1 MVSNLR
7 NEEFTI
13 DAIQFRAER
22 IYDANNKLLK
32 TIPRRIYIPI
42 THFKDGISSFFSTYE
57 ENLTTK
63 NNSQYSLTFSI
74 NKYVNNQ
81 TNPVFYL
88 ITEGRRLRLQ
98 IASEN
103 ENKPK
108 IIDFVITS
116 VTPKVTNKNNVLSV
130 TCQDVFSY
138 EVSKMNISIS
148 YASDG
153 PQTYYTH
160 LEQVL
165 TLSGLGNRYKLKS
178 SLSPEGQ
185 APAFTNPFTLDTTSS
200 FNALKTT
207 VNIENSTIYNAL
219 VQLATDFNALLDITY
234 PEYIENEDGTW
245 DLTPTYIDFINIR
258 NSRFEGYIVRPET
271 NLNSFS
277 VSRKTDNMNS
287 ILYVSGGEDAD
298 GLMVSVMPSMPST
311 VQEFF
316 EKALTN
322 SIQGFDWNASSN
334 EWYNLYRANYEKILY
349 TGAKSNRN
357 NRTLIDEVD
366 YYWYALTKLIPSAGN
381 FLYNFDYYKEAGLLS
396 SEDYNYLNDKISIE
410 LRSANIKQNLFA
422 SQYYRLQSELENI
435 HSAEL
440 DYATFIASDM
450 EHLYD
455 LERQSSG
462 NTNNQELN
470 LETNLND
477 NTINYLNDLINL
489 WADKNYRYIQNYKM
503 FYDISSTPKSETIT
517 LNGLINDTNFKL
529 TDNKTL
535 NNENGIT
542 NENLFKNYFSFTFN
556 YMQDKAKKVAQLY
569 NDSCKEYKEIYNQL
583 VNLFSPYL
591 VEGGKYKLGSNEY
604 DSIDVLLS
612 ISDDDL
618 EEIISDQLGS
628 QTLYIDYAYYR
639 EQMKNLRTKI
649 GSYYFDEDD
658 NLHYRLGIYFTY
670 LELLFVLDNIRIGN
684 NKILVEDWLASLE
697 LRLNLTFEGIPSCYA
712 SLLKVSYPTNKT
724 GPVDFS
730 STQQFSISANSYTN
744 PASNYSCS
752 LVGEVWDSAL
762 SLGVI
767 DYCETSNNNLSAY
780 KKDKSLLFECTITSS
795 DTEFSVSSFSD
806 PENLGIKHI
815 QITDFVFTF
824 NGTIS
829 TIWSKHPVTY
839 NLQQLK
845 TEAETTKAAIWTDLY
860 EYYGDF
866 ITEGQFTDSDQLTS
880 EGLYIAASKQF
891 AAYCQPTI
899 EYSTT
904 VINQNE
910 ILGFNSKLGLGDIIH
925 FYNKE
930 LLEGYNG
937 HIVIEVPKQSFLV
950 SSVQLKCPIWT
961 LKGGKST
968 DDYDFEY
975 VNCIIAKTENKEN
988 STLLYIKEESVEKA
1002 KQLLTTP
1009 FELYILEEIPVLNKY
1024 LDTIAKPIE
1033 LQVTGLSTK
1042 LRSGTTQ
1049 ITVSN
1054 NKTVNAMLGRL
1065 LRQIK

>member
-74 NKYVNNQ
+74 NKYVNNK

-185 APAFTNPFTLDTTSS
+185 APAFTNPFTLDITSS

-322 SIQGFDWNASSN
+322 GIQGFDWNASSN

-357 NRTLIDEVD
+357 NRTLMDEVD

-435 HSAEL
+435 HAAEL

-462 NTNNQELN
+462 NTNSQELN

-477 NTINYLNDLINL
+477 STINYLNDLINL

-503 FYDISSTPKSETIT
+503 FYNISSTPKSETIT

-556 YMQDKAKKVAQLY
+556 YMQDKARKVAQLY
-569 NDSCKEYKEIYNQL
+569 NDSCKDYKEIYDQL

-670 LELLFVLDNIRIGN
+670 LELLFVLDNIQIYN
-684 NKILVEDWLASLE
+684 NKIILKDELADKILK
-697 LRLNLTFEGIPSCYA
+697 LNLNINDGITSCYVLRENLEGI
-712 SLLKVSYPTNKT
+712 
-724 GPVDFS
+724 
-730 STQQFSISANSYTN
+730 
-744 PASNYSCS
+744 
-752 LVGEVWDSAL
+752 
-762 SLGVI
+762 
-767 DYCETSNNNLSAY
+767 TS
-780 KKDKSLLFECTITSS
+780 
-795 DTEFSVSSFSD
+795 
-806 PENLGIKHI
+806 
-815 QITDFVFTF
+815 
-824 NGTIS
+824 S

-961 LKGGKST
+961 LKGGKPT